1 MKGVNTFMLYTWLVV
16 MTLLVV
22 VLFLTD
28 NKQIKKAACSTGLLV
43 LAVAGFVHF
52 FRLCSFNGPV
62 FALGGCAIAVL
73 AMAILTVYFFIKK

>member
-1 MKGVNTFMLYTWLVV
+1 MLYTWLAV

-28 NKQIKKAACSTGLLV
+28 NKQVKRASCSLGMLVIAA
-43 LAVAGFVHF
+43 AGFVHF
-52 FRLCSFNGPV
+52 FKLCSFSGPV

-73 AMAILTVYFFIKK
+73 ALAILTVYLFLKK